1 MKPPVWTDRRII
13 AEIKELRQEMDRLR
27 AQSFTYRA
35 DVERLRRD
43 NIALQKIIQTQRGA
57 LKHAEEGYGY

>member
-1 MKPPVWTDRRII
+1 MVSTLVE
-13 AEIKELRQEMDRLR
+13 ALQEITKLRQETDRLR

-57 LKHAEEGYGY
+57 LKHAEDGYGY